1 MRCMIV
7 LGIGLAC
14 GSVHSQPNETQS
26 SSFERI
32 TLVVGTTL
40 PVADSYQ
47 SLWAVQPGAF
57 VRVSTNVFGGQA
69 HLAVQ
74 GYNNDNGPDPLP
86 DFLALQA
93 EAGWG
98 YAIPLPSGSYLTSG
112 AHLGALQFRFREN
125 EQFREVQDETEVT
138 AGVFARAGAPLFGPI
153 EGFAEFHWT
162 RVFTAEPIYITKAQ
176 LGLGLNFSSP
186 KWLRQFL
193 R

>member
-1 MRCMIV
+1 MIV

-14 GSVHSQPNETQS
+14 GSVHAQPNETQS
-26 SSFERI
+26 LSYETV
-32 TLVVGTTL
+32 TLAVGVSL

-47 SLWAVQPGAF
+47 SLWAVQPGAL
-57 VRVSTNVFGGQA
+57 VRISTNVFGGHA

-98 YAIPLPSGSYLTSG
+98 YVIPLPSGSYLTSG

-125 EQFREVQDETEVT
+125 EQFSGVFQDEIEVT
-138 AGVFARAGAPLFGPI
+138 AGVFARAGVPLFGPI

-176 LGLGLNFSSP
+176 LGLGLTLSSP